1 MNAVG
6 QLPITV
12 QMRQMLYDT
21 PKHSIA
27 GPSNHL
33 YKRKEKK
40 SNVNFSFIYLQWLPV
55 LQADLL
61 SQ

>member
-12 QMRQMLYDT
+12 QMRQILHDT

-40 SNVNFSFIYLQWLPV
+40 SNVNFSFIYLQ
-55 LQADLL
+55 
-61 SQ
+61 